1 MRLKDM
7 NHSNQPQRAAL
18 ALGNFDGL
26 HRGHLAVL
34 DAAMAAAKENGLCP
48 TVLLFD
54 IHPKEL
60 LFGAPP
66 PSLLTDEMKRELLT
80 ARGFQIKTVS
90 FRDIR
95 DLSPAD
101 FAQTLRDTLHAAVV
115 CCGANYRFGQHAAGT
130 ADDLRRFGSQ
140 FGFQVRVAPQVELG
154 GIPVS
159 ATRIRRAIED
169 GDIPAANAMLGRPFS
184 YRLTVVSGDRR
195 GRLLG
200 FPTINQ
206 FFPDRFVR
214 PRAGVYASAVTL
226 GGRRHCAVTNIGVRP
241 TIGTETFRSET
252 CILDFSG
259 DLYGQEIEVQ
269 LLQFL
274 RPEHKFDTLD
284 GLKATMRHDAETAK
298 RLFEKDLNQ
307 P

>member
-1 MRLKDM
+1 M
-7 NHSNQPQRAAL
+7 NDSNQPQKTAL

-34 DAAMAAAKENGLCP
+34 DAAATAAAELSLRP

-54 IHPKEL
+54 VHPKAL
-60 LFGAPP
+60 LCGAPP
-66 PSLLTDEMKRELLT
+66 PGLLTDAMKRELLT
-80 ARGFQIKTVS
+80 ARGFEIRTVA

-101 FAQTLRDTLHAAVV
+101 FARYLKETLCAAVV
-115 CCGANYRFGQHAAGT
+115 CCGTNYRFGKFAAGT
-130 ADDLRRFGSQ
+130 ADDLRKFGNEL
-140 FGFQVRVAPQVELG
+140 GFRVHIAPQVELDG
-154 GIPVS
+154 APVS
-159 ATRIRRAIED
+159 ATRIRCAIED

-206 FFPDRFVR
+206 FFPEGFVR
-214 PRAGVYASAVTL
+214 PRAGVYAAEVTL
-226 GGRRHCAVTNIGVRP
+226 DGRRYCAVTNIGVRP

-252 CILDFSG
+252 CILGFSG
-259 DLYGQEIEVQ
+259 DLYGQEIEVR
-269 LLQFL
+269 LRQFL
-274 RPEHKFDTLD
+274 RPEKKFDTLEQ
-284 GLKATMRHDAETAK
+284 LKDTMRHDAETAQC
-298 RLFEKDLNQ
+298 LFEKDLN
-307 P
+307 PS